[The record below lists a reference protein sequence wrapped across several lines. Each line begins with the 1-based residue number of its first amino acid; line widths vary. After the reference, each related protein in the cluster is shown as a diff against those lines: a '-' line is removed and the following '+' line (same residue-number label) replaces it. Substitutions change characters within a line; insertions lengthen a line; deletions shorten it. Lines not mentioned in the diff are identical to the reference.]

1 MKSKFNDLV
10 RDVFVFYMKFVI
22 VVHKR
27 VAFML
32 KGLKRKLNQS

>member
-1 MKSKFNDLV
+1 MIWSE
-10 RDVFVFYMKFVI
+10 FVFYMNKVVI